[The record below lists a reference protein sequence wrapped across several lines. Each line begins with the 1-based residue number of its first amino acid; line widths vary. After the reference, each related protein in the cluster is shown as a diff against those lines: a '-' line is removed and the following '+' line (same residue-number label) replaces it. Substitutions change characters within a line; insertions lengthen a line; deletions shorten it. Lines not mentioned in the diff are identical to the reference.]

1 MKEALRIM
9 REQGKG
15 WIKVAKEGGVVWT
28 DGRILV
34 LDSNI
39 FDLPEGEYS
48 YQAESRTFIPGKMPN
63 YEAVIPKDGNGY
75 LEVEPV
81 REHGCLKLLK
91 REYKKQYIVSL
102 AGNGVEQH
110 IRHLFF
116 ECLLNLPSSGAVV
129 LNWKATRSD
138 FDPVLLFQGKT
149 LKAVVMPI
157 DMHRE

>member
-9 REQGKG
+9 KEQGKG
-15 WIKVAKEGGVVWT
+15 FVKVTKEGAVWT

-39 FDLPEGEYS
+39 FDLSEGEYS
-48 YQAESRTFIPGKMPN
+48 YQAESKTFIPGKMPD
-63 YEAVIPKDGNGY
+63 YEAVIPKHENGY

-91 REYKKQYIVSL
+91 REYKKQYVVSL
-102 AGNGVEQH
+102 AGNGIEQH
-110 IRHLFF
+110 IRYLFF
-116 ECLLNLPSSGAVV
+116 ECLLNLPSSGSGGID
-129 LNWKATRSD
+129 NWKASRNG
-138 FDPVLLFQGKT
+138 FDPVLFFQGKT

-157 DMHRE
+157 DMD

>member
-9 REQGKG
+9 RDQGKG
-15 WIKVAKEGGVVWT
+15 WVKVSKEGTVWT
-28 DGRILV
+28 DGRVLV
-34 LDSNI
+34 LDSDG

-48 YQAESRTFIPGKMPN
+48 YQANSSTFIPGKMPD
-63 YEAVIPKDGNGY
+63 YKAVIPKDGNGY

-102 AGNGVEQH
+102 AGNGIEQH
-110 IRHLFF
+110 IRRLFF
-116 ECLLNLPSSGAVV
+116 ECLLNLPSSRGIN
-129 LNWKATRSD
+129 NWKASRSKY
-138 FDPVLLFQGKT
+138 DPVLFFQGKT

-157 DMHRE
+157 DMD

>member
-9 REQGKG
+9 KEQGKG
-15 WIKVAKEGGVVWT
+15 WVKVTKEGAVWT

-34 LDSNI
+34 LDTNG

-48 YQAESRTFIPGKMPN
+48 YQAESRTFIPGRMPD
-63 YEAVIPKDGNGY
+63 YEAVLPKEDENDY

-81 REHGCLKLLK
+81 HEHNCLKLLK
-91 REYKKQYIVSL
+91 REYKKEYIVSL
-102 AGNGVEQH
+102 AGNGIEQH
-110 IRHLFF
+110 IRYLFF
-116 ECLLNLPSSGAVV
+116 ECLLNLPSSGGID
-129 LNWKATRSD
+129 LHWKATRSD

-157 DMHRE
+157 DMRE

>member
-1 MKEALRIM
+1 V
-9 REQGKG
+9 QSGQ
-15 WIKVAKEGGVVWT
+15 

-34 LDSNI
+34 LDSDV

-48 YQAESRTFIPGKMPN
+48 YQAESRTFIPGKMPD

-91 REYKKQYIVSL
+91 REYKKQYVVSL
-102 AGNGVEQH
+102 SGNGIEQH
-110 IRHLFF
+110 IRYLFF
-116 ECLLNLPSSGAVV
+116 ECLLNLPSSRARQGI
-129 LNWKATRSD
+129 NHWKASRSKYY
-138 FDPVLLFQGKT
+138 PVLLFQGKT

-157 DMHRE
+157 DMD